1 MSGKLPLWAILA
13 LFLVLGLALIFIPHF
28 FGWRW
33 DYGIVP
39 EIGVAL
45 VVASIL
51 GFTIDRWMRA
61 EIRTDVFLASI
72 GHILAPEF
80 RAEVSRIVG
89 YSLICERHLLLI
101 KIESIGNGLVRITS
115 HIERTIRNR
124 SAYPQSIRNITHM
137 DEWGYQKAGTS
148 EVIECI
154 LEIDGVTIGADEPKK
169 DAYSVYRQTMEKTV
183 KPDQVAKLRSRYIEY
198 KPVNDDLHYSF
209 AAPTVNPEIEVQVSD
224 DLDFICNFGTPTE
237 IAENV
242 VVSKYAARKQLI
254 GTYFPHQAMRVRW
267 WPKQKKEAT

>member
-1 MSGKLPLWAILA
+1 MKLSGKLPPWAILA

-28 FGWRW
+28 FEWRW

-101 KIESIGNGLVRITS
+101 
-115 HIERTIRNR
+115 
-124 SAYPQSIRNITHM
+124 
-137 DEWGYQKAGTS
+137 
-148 EVIECI
+148 
-154 LEIDGVTIGADEPKK
+154 
-169 DAYSVYRQTMEKTV
+169 
-183 KPDQVAKLRSRYIEY
+183 
-198 KPVNDDLHYSF
+198 
-209 AAPTVNPEIEVQVSD
+209 
-224 DLDFICNFGTPTE
+224 
-237 IAENV
+237 
-242 VVSKYAARKQLI
+242 
-254 GTYFPHQAMRVRW
+254 
-267 WPKQKKEAT
+267 